1 MINRLSNPI
10 NRNRSAAKI
19 SKVMSSSSEGQLQ
32 TEVIFLSSWQHWISN
47 SYYHRFM
54 IWTTLSWISVNLI
67 PRWVGAG
74 RSPTPIH
81 PSQEKYN
88 RKELLKPSR
97 PDLLLI
103 YSVSPTHLLLR
114 RGVRSGVQLSC
125 TETRFQKCSQS
136 GKNGSKHP
144 MLSILMANNVNLAL
158 ELSKHQKYPKKTLH
172 SIAIC
177 SIVPGESSS
186 QFFPKN
192 RVFSKTQ

>member
-1 MINRLSNPI
+1 
-10 NRNRSAAKI
+10 
-19 SKVMSSSSEGQLQ
+19 
-32 TEVIFLSSWQHWISN
+32 
-47 SYYHRFM
+47 M

-125 TETRFQKCSQS
+125 TETRFEKCSQC
-136 GKNGSKHP
+136 GKNGRKHE
-144 MLSILMANNVNLAL
+144 MLLVSMAYKVISCKKNPKKH
-158 ELSKHQKYPKKTLH
+158 SKHQNRWFYCVKTWSRNLCTPH
-172 SIAIC
+172 LYRYS
-177 SIVPGESSS
+177 ESWVCGSS
-186 QFFPKN
+186 DSPHPEKFTCWKFSVTEQFTKN
-192 RVFSKTQ
+192 PFFMYFHRHLQNLLRTRFWCHRPST